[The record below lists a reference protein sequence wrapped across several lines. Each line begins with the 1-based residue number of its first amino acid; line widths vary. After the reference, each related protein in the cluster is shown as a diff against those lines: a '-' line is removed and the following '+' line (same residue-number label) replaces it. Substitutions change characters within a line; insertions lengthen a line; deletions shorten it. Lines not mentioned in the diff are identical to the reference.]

1 MAAPRAVR
9 ITSHRTLLS
18 GLLASSLAKFLSEF
32 ILRIH
37 LAQHLKGGDLGT
49 ISIFGDGSEE
59 GSVKG
64 ANDHHTR
71 PVEDDAI
78 PTR

>member
-1 MAAPRAVR
+1 MAVPCAVR
-9 ITSHRTLLS
+9 ITSHHTLLS
-18 GLLASSLAKFLSEF
+18 SLLASSFAKFLSEF
-32 ILRIH
+32 VLRIH

-59 GSVKG
+59 GPVKE
-64 ANDHHTR
+64 ANDNRTR

-78 PTR
+78 PAR